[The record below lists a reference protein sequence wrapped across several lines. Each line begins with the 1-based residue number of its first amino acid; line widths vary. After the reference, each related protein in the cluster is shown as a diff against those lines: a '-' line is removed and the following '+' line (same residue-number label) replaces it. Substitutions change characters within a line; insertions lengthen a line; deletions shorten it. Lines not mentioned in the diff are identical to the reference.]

1 MKNYNEAKKLTKT
14 ELLNEYIKLSE
25 EYEELE
31 SSYND
36 LTDWAGEQENAAYEY
51 SKQLEE
57 IKKPNNKNNDV
68 SIVSIRNFIRQLTNE
83 NLYNDKLEEFIQSYL
98 RYYNE

>member
-36 LTDWAGEQENAAYEY
+36 LNDWAGEQENAAYEY

>member
-1 MKNYNEAKKLTKT
+1 MKSYNEAKKLTKA
-14 ELLNEYIKLSE
+14 ELLDEYIKLSE

-31 SSYND
+31 SSYNN
-36 LTDWAGEQENAAYEY
+36 LNDWAGEQENAAYEY

-68 SIVSIRNFIRQLTNE
+68 SIVSVNNFIRQLTNE

>member
-1 MKNYNEAKKLTKT
+1 MKSYNEAKKLTKA
-14 ELLNEYIKLSE
+14 ELLDEYIKLSE

-36 LTDWAGEQENAAYEY
+36 LNDWAGEQENAAYEY